1 MGGSPVDQVNYANRQ
16 IGKLDTFLKVKLD
29 EYTEKREKLIAFK
42 DEKEAKGGKVPKEI
56 LEGIEALDGLIK
68 ETKEALEA

>member
-42 DEKEAKGGKVPKEI
+42 DEKEAKGEKVPKEI